1 MKNYNL
7 NTILPPIDR
16 KSDSQ
21 DEGKY
26 YDLLRFSP
34 TPTVISGGQSGID
47 SMGLKSASDLGLPAF
62 AIMPKN
68 GRRENCSIE
77 DFSKR
82 ESVILRKIELNSES
96 YRFRTYANV
105 YFADVTVI
113 FDFVNKSEGTVAT
126 VDACNSLSRP
136 YILLTD
142 TTANSLNLLCEF
154 LRLHKPQIINVAG
167 NSLSKIDEKLQKN
180 AYDTLYS
187 ALKDYCFFLKTPS
200 PYIPKTASKQ
210 KLKIAIPNFSVCKKI
225 FGNFF
230 KESYGVNVDF
240 SKKLTY
246 DFDEFTLI
254 TARAREIINLVN
266 LGVDVGFVGK
276 DLTYEYDLKKSI
288 LLDSGLIPN
297 STVIVTNCPNL
308 EESDFKLCSQ
318 YPNIAGYRLKNA
330 PISPISGSAEAYL
343 SLGIFNSTVD
353 SYQTGATINENGL
366 TVKEKL
372 METSLVMI
380 GNDEIK
386 NTDFYKKFVN
396 YLTVFKTN

>member
-1 MKNYNL
+1 MEFF
-7 NTILPPIDR
+7 R
-16 KSDSQ
+16 K
-21 DEGKY
+21 K
-26 YDLLRFSP
+26 
-34 TPTVISGGQSGID
+34 
-47 SMGLKSASDLGLPAF
+47 
-62 AIMPKN
+62 
-68 GRRENCSIE
+68 
-77 DFSKR
+77 
-82 ESVILRKIELNSES
+82 
-96 YRFRTYANV
+96 
-105 YFADVTVI
+105 
-113 FDFVNKSEGTVAT
+113 
-126 VDACNSLSRP
+126 
-136 YILLTD
+136 
-142 TTANSLNLLCEF
+142 
-154 LRLHKPQIINVAG
+154 
-167 NSLSKIDEKLQKN
+167 
-180 AYDTLYS
+180 
-187 ALKDYCFFLKTPS
+187 
-200 PYIPKTASKQ
+200 
-210 KLKIAIPNFSVCKKI
+210 
-225 FGNFF
+225 
-230 KESYGVNVDF
+230 
-240 SKKLTY
+240 
-246 DFDEFTLI
+246 
-254 TARAREIINLVN
+254 
-266 LGVDVGFVGK
+266 K